1 MNLIHSISIMG
12 DSILRGV
19 VLNNSTRKYSIS
31 NTIGVD
37 SIAQMYSIQVTNL
50 SRFGCTVERGYDYVD
65 KYLQKGN
72 RSDAVMLELGG
83 NDSDFDWSE
92 VAARPDDEH
101 SPKTPI
107 SKFTDI
113 YRQLIKL
120 LRDHGIS
127 PVMSTLP
134 PVCPERYLDWVCRD
148 GLDRDAILHWLGDAN
163 TIYRYQ
169 ENYSRAIEGLAAEN
183 GCVCVDL
190 RGAFL
195 ANRRI
200 DDLYCED
207 GIHPNEKGQ
216 LIIRNTLISILEKHK
231 GAIVPC

>member
-1 MNLIHSISIMG
+1 MSLIHSISIMG

-50 SRFGCTVERGYDYVD
+50 SRFGCTVERGYEYVE

-72 RSDAVMLELGG
+72 HSDAVMLELGG
-83 NDSDFDWSE
+83 NDSDFDWRE

-101 SPKTPI
+101 SPKTPL
-107 SKFTDI
+107 SRFTDV
-113 YRQLIKL
+113 YRRLIRL

-127 PVMSTLP
+127 PVISTLP
-134 PVCPERYLDWVCRD
+134 PVCPERYLDWICRD
-148 GLDRDAILHWLGDAN
+148 GLDRNAILHWLGDAN

-169 ENYSRAIEGLAAEN
+169 ESYSRAIDELAAEN
-183 GCVCVDL
+183 GCARVDL

-216 LIIRNTLISILEKHK
+216 IIIRNTLISTLENHK
-231 GAIVPC
+231 GAILPC